1 MNSGGPQLRPNIVAA
16 RPLDAN
22 NLADGGG
29 QSGECRIN
37 GTIMTDRIT
46 SAPTAVELLVPAGDQ
61 NNDSLPEI
69 SIVVPALNEQTT
81 IGEFVDWCWQGLK
94 AAGVSGEVIIV
105 DSSADD
111 TPNIAS
117 AKGARVLRTPK
128 RGLGQAYIDAMPYIR
143 GQFVIMGDCDL
154 TYDFRN
160 LKPFVDCF
168 RNGSEFVMGSR
179 FKGYIEDGA
188 MPPLHRYFG
197 TPLTTWIL
205 NRIYRSPY
213 SDIHC
218 GMRGVTRDAL
228 LRIGLTSAGW
238 EYASEMVLKASRIG
252 LKISEVPVNFY
263 KDREGRL
270 SHHRR
275 AGFWSPWWAGWI
287 NLKVMLVYSPDSFL
301 IKPGLL
307 CMLFGLLVAGL
318 SSVGT
323 VSIGPVGFNIY
334 MLLLGATAVILG
346 YSLFQVGILAR
357 IWHQLRYGIE
367 QVIFRHLSY
376 DKGMIAAAV
385 LVTVGF
391 LLDLRFLLSYIA
403 NNFEVLIFSRVAI
416 VGLLMMVLGVQT
428 FSFTLLL
435 ELRRLLETRT
445 EPESCK

>member
-1 MNSGGPQLRPNIVAA
+1 
-16 RPLDAN
+16 
-22 NLADGGG
+22 
-29 QSGECRIN
+29 
-37 GTIMTDRIT
+37 
-46 SAPTAVELLVPAGDQ
+46 
-61 NNDSLPEI
+61 
-69 SIVVPALNEQTT
+69 VPALNEQTT
-81 IGEFVDWCWQGLK
+81 IGEFVDWCWTGLE

-105 DSSADD
+105 DSSIDD
-111 TPNIAS
+111 TPNIAF

-143 GQFVIMGDCDL
+143 GQFIIMGDCDL
-154 TYDFRN
+154 TYDFRD

-168 RNGSEFVMGSR
+168 HNGSEFVMGSR

-205 NRIYRSPY
+205 NRIYRSAY

-218 GMRGVTRDAL
+218 GMRGLTKDAL

-252 LKISEVPVNFY
+252 LKVSEVPVSFY

-275 AGFWSPWWAGWI
+275 AGFWSPWQAGWI

-301 IKPGLL
+301 IRPGL
-307 CMLFGLLVAGL
+307 FSIVVGLVVAGL
-318 SSVGT
+318 SSVGS

-334 MLLLGATAVILG
+334 MLLLGSAAVILG

-357 IWHQLRYGIE
+357 IWHQLRNGIE
-367 QVIFRHLSY
+367 QTILEHLSY
-376 DKGMIAAAV
+376 DKGMFAAGV
-385 LVTVGF
+385 LMAVGF
-391 LLDLRFLLSYIA
+391 ILDLRFLISYIA
-403 NNFEVLIFSRVAI
+403 NHFQILSFSRLAI
-416 VGLLMMVLGVQT
+416 VGLLMIVLGIQT

-435 ELRRLLETRT
+435 ELRRLLGTSHR
-445 EPESCK
+445 